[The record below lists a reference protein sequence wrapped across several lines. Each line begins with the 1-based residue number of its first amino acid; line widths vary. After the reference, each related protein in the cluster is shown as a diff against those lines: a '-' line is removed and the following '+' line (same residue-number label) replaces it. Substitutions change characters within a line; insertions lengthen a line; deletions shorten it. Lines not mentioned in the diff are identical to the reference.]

1 MSKIADEMERVEEN
15 SVMKVKVMNTV
26 STTSVGGFG
35 MSVSIGVWWYVWGIY
50 GFWWGVCYGF
60 FWPVW
65 LGFRLAAYALAGIPV
80 QP

>member
-1 MSKIADEMERVEEN
+1 MSKIADEMERVAED
-15 SVMKVKVMNTV
+15 SVMKVKVVNTV
-26 STTSVGGFG
+26 DTKSAGGFVL
-35 MSVSIGVWWYVWGIY
+35 SVAIGVWWYVWGIY

-65 LGFRLAAYALAGIPV
+65 LGYRLAAYALAGIPP

>member
-1 MSKIADEMERVEEN
+1 MSKLSDELNRVSEN
-15 SVMKVKVMNTV
+15 AVMKVKVVNTGR
-26 STTSVGGFG
+26 TTSVGTFG
-35 MSVSIGVWWYVWGIY
+35 LSVAIGVWWYVWGVY

-65 LGFRLAAYALAGIPV
+65 LGFRLAAYALAGLPV